1 MEKRKQSPVFF
12 FAVSPAGA
20 QSTWRP
26 SADVYRVSR
35 GWLLKF
41 DLAGVD
47 MEDVAVEVHSSHVTV
62 SGVRRDWLVE
72 EGATYYSMEI
82 AYNRFER
89 TIELPC
95 HFKHPRVAL
104 ENKNGLLIIR
114 ITEA

>member
-1 MEKRKQSPVFF
+1 MEKRKHSPVFF

-20 QSTWRP
+20 QSCWRP
-26 SADVYRVSR
+26 SADVYRVPR

-47 MEDVAVEVHSSHVTV
+47 MEDVAVEVHNSRVTV

>member
-1 MEKRKQSPVFF
+1 MEKRKHSPVFF
-12 FAVSPAGA
+12 FAASPAIA
-20 QSTWRP
+20 QGTWKP
-26 SADVYRVSR
+26 SADVYRIHD

-47 MEDVAVEVHSSHVTV
+47 MEDVTVEVQGCRVTV
-62 SGVRRDWLVE
+62 SGIRRDWLVE
-72 EGATYYSMEI
+72 EGASYYSMEI

-89 TIELPC
+89 TIDLPC
-95 HFKHPRVAL
+95 HFRHPRVGL

>member
-1 MEKRKQSPVFF
+1 MEKRKHLPVFF
-12 FAVSPAGA
+12 FAAQPAGA
-20 QSTWRP
+20 QSCWRP
-26 SADVYRVSR
+26 SADVYRIPH

-47 MEDVAVEVHSSHVTV
+47 MADVAVEIDASRVTV

-72 EGATYYSMEI
+72 EGASYYSMEI

-95 HFKHPRVAL
+95 RLEHPRVAL